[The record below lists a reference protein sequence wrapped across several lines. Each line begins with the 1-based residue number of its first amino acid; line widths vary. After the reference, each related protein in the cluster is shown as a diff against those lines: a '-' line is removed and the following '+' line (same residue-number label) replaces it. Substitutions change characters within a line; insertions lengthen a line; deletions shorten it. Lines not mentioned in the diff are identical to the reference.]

1 MNAETKVR
9 LRHTIHRSDHLA
21 EVKEIDA
28 SDVTV
33 IFDTPG
39 GEVRAD
45 LAILLR
51 MMINWQS
58 HNERIDRLSPLRPT
72 DG

>member
-1 MNAETKVR
+1 MNAETRVR
-9 LRHTIHRSDHLA
+9 LRHTVQRSGHIA
-21 EVKEIDA
+21 EIKEIDA

-51 MMINWQS
+51 MIINWQA